1 VVPVADHHDGFAMY
15 DSAFSNWTAAKM
27 GPKRDVIGDLAIAVR
42 KQGLIFGISNHR
54 AEHWWFMNG
63 GKEFDSDVQNVD
75 YEDFYGPA
83 KPGPRNWEV
92 EGWYSRDWEPKPDEA
107 YLTDWLARNC
117 ELVDKYQPQ
126 LVWFDWWIEQNV
138 FAPYL
143 QKFAAYYYNRGVQW
157 NRGVAINYKHNAFP
171 EGTAVYAIERGQ
183 LSGIRPLVWQTD
195 TAVANNS
202 WGYVKNQDYQAVDDI
217 VDDLIDIV
225 SKNGALL
232 LNIGPRPD
240 GTIPEPEE
248 LILLGIGEWLAL
260 NGEAIY
266 GTRPWKVFGEGPTQV
281 TEGQFTDTKRSPF
294 TGQDIRFTTKGD
306 TLYAIALAWP
316 GNSITIKS
324 LSSTAGLWGGDI
336 TDVQLLG
343 HQGNLDWQRNEE
355 GLTIQMPD
363 QSPCQH
369 AFVFKIK
376 G

>member
-1 VVPVADHHDGFAMY
+1 
-15 DSAFSNWTAAKM
+15 
-27 GPKRDVIGDLAIAVR
+27 
-42 KQGLIFGISNHR
+42 
-54 AEHWWFMNG
+54 
-63 GKEFDSDVQNVD
+63 
-75 YEDFYGPA
+75 
-83 KPGPRNWEV
+83 
-92 EGWYSRDWEPKPDEA
+92 
-107 YLTDWLARNC
+107 
-117 ELVDKYQPQ
+117 
-126 LVWFDWWIEQNV
+126 
-138 FAPYL
+138 
-143 QKFAAYYYNRGVQW
+143 
-157 NRGVAINYKHNAFP
+157 P
-171 EGTAVYAIERGQ
+171 EGTAVYDIERGQ
-183 LSGIRPLVWQTD
+183 LSGIRPLFWQTD
-195 TAVANNS
+195 TAVSKNS
-202 WGYVKNQDYQAVDDI
+202 WGYVKNQDYKTVDDI

-248 LILLGIGEWLAL
+248 LILLGMGECLAL
-260 NGEAIY
+260 TGEAIY
-266 GTRPWKVFGEGPTQV
+266 GTRPWKVLGEGPTQV

-294 TGQDIRFTTKGD
+294 TGQDIRFPTKGD

-363 QSPCQH
+363 QPPCQH